1 MEIKSILKPEGSV
14 VAGLATVAAVYGIYQ
29 LEVGSVSQAQAT
41 KPNHPANETSRKKAG
56 YTALVLVA
64 GLTLITRD
72 GNVGILGAGTIVAME
87 LSYRHAIMAHP
98 ETGRIMPPGGTV
110 YSPPE
115 LQVVPEEASTG
126 TDDYYGR

>member
-29 LEVGSVSQAQAT
+29 LEVGNVSSVHMT
-41 KPNHPANETSRKKAG
+41 KANHSAPESSRKKAG

-64 GLTLITRD
+64 ALTLITRD

-98 ETGRIMPPGGTV
+98 ESGAMMPPGGSA
-110 YSPPE
+110 YMPPE
-115 LQVVPEEASTG
+115 LQVVPEEPSTG